1 MVQWIL
7 QIMDSYGYL
16 GMALLILGENL
27 FPPIPSEVILTF
39 GGFMT
44 SYTKMHIPGAVLSAT
59 VGSVGGALI
68 LYQLGSLLTPER
80 LDTLFTGR
88 VGKILGLRKENLQ
101 KAADWFDSKGN
112 YAVFF
117 CRFIPIIRSLVSV
130 PAGMAGMDLKR
141 FLWMTFGKSTS
152 MARTVFPSSFCFL
165 AKGSAIFWQLYSGS
179 QNRTGDRSPRRNSF
193 PDQKAPVLWFF

>member
-68 LYQLGSLLTPER
+68 LYQLGSLLTPEK
-80 LDTLFTGR
+80 LDTLLTGR
-88 VGKILGLRKENLQ
+88 VG
-101 KAADWFDSKGN
+101 
-112 YAVFF
+112 
-117 CRFIPIIRSLVSV
+117 
-130 PAGMAGMDLKR
+130 
-141 FLWMTFGKSTS
+141 
-152 MARTVFPSSFCFL
+152 
-165 AKGSAIFWQLYSGS
+165 
-179 QNRTGDRSPRRNSF
+179 
-193 PDQKAPVLWFF
+193 